1 MSNSKRIVK
10 SYRVWHQMDLFD
22 SMIIMYE
29 WYETNFEY
37 RTRAINHRG
46 YYSKNIFWAVGRGY
60 NSRAATIQKIFF
72 SHFLPLQK
80 S

>member
-1 MSNSKRIVK
+1 MSPLASKILK
-10 SYRVWHQMDLFD
+10 
-22 SMIIMYE
+22 
-29 WYETNFEY
+29 Y

-72 SHFLPLQK
+72 LGTSYRFNSHKATK